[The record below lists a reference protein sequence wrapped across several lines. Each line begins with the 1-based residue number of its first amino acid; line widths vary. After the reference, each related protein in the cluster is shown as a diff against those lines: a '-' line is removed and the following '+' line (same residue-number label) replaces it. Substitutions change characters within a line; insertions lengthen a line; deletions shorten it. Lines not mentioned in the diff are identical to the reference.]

1 MLENQTRRVQIN
13 NFEPTSLDMFR
24 VLSKQQNMFVFR
36 TIATEGMIDGEM
48 IRRLLNMSRSEQ
60 SKSIS
65 ELFRIDL
72 LRRKTGRYCLTSLG
86 KLIYNLLMNTENM
99 LTLRHNLRVVDSIED
114 FADNRRDEIINCVI
128 KDPYLKDLLKQHDLD
143 LSTGI
148 QNKFNDKEEREKD
161 HSPLL
166 RNIMII
172 EDEPDL
178 LLTYE
183 AILQEEGYNVYGFF
197 DPYKALEALLGFYNS
212 NDNGKKIDLLI
223 VDIRMPRLN
232 GLQVYRTFK
241 AVDESV
247 KTLFVSALA
256 EAEELLRVYPADEGV
271 QLLKKPIDKNS
282 FIKEV
287 RRLVSI

>member
-24 VLSKQQNMFVFR
+24 VLSKQQNLFVFR